1 MSRLKSFL
9 ILVLEAWFLLSQIPV
24 RNKREL
30 TVLLIVRDQNGQ
42 IFANA
47 SSLDIKWSSSDSNLA
62 RISQRSSPNLKIKS
76 NQTASGMRIVSYMEL
91 PCL

>member
-1 MSRLKSFL
+1 M
-9 ILVLEAWFLLSQIPV
+9 

-47 SSLDIKWSSSDSNLA
+47 SSLDVKWSSSDEKLA
-62 RISQRSSPNLKIKS
+62 KISQRSSPAVNIKI
-76 NQTASGMRIVSYMEL
+76 NQTASGIKDFLTLLLFFSI
-91 PCL
+91 